1 MSKLFL
7 HLKDNAFFK
16 NLVEKKP
23 LDQVLDIISKLK
35 YEFKA
40 AREYLFHHG
49 DVGTKFYIILQGKVN
64 VHDPTGTDDIQK
76 TKVDSEPV

>member
-1 MSKLFL
+1 MKE
-7 HLKDNAFFK
+7 NAFFK

-40 AREYLFHHG
+40 EGEYVYHHG
-49 DVGTKFYIILQGKVN
+49 DTGTRFYTILEGTVN
-64 VHDPTGTDDIQK
+64 V
-76 TKVDSEPV
+76 